1 MSVEFKKRL
10 VIPSKTDKGMRMYIL
25 LVPKRSISSNSD
37 VIMGL
42 KQLKDLSCTSFPQAS
57 QIVDAVT
64 KSSGPRKPKK
74 QTTKYANL
82 RPLCWLAVSIFPV
95 FQPRTYICLSTKI
108 APRESASLF
117 YVHLR
122 PLIKDSSSFYK
133 HFLNTKA
140 HRNIYILISQVH
152 HRVNRK
158 VPRIKVIEQTCG

>member
-10 VIPSKTDKGMRMYIL
+10 VIPSKTDKGVRVYIL

-42 KQLKDLSCTSFPQAS
+42 ICLICCALVSPKRNKLQMLLLNLQDQGS
-57 QIVDAVT
+57 Q
-64 KSSGPRKPKK
+64 KNRQCG
-74 QTTKYANL
+74 
-82 RPLCWLAVSIFPV
+82 LAVSV

-152 HRVNRK
+152 HR
-158 VPRIKVIEQTCG
+158 